1 VAAAIVTIICIAMI
15 VVGGMTLS
23 QGILTSTDS
32 AAISVESI
40 SVREGD
46 IMRTDIEIL
55 RAAELTWG
63 DDLRITVKNSGQ
75 TKLASYDKW
84 DLIVTYEDGGGELHS
99 SWLPYTTGAPANNE
113 WEKAGIGLNGPYEYF
128 EPGIL
133 NPGEEMVLLAR
144 LDPLPGDATNADIS
158 ITTPNGVYKSFT
170 LVNPGFLRLTPQ
182 AEYVTI
188 GGIKYYELAEAT
200 PADGPAFTA
209 GTIFGDGET
218 GRKLLYDNN
227 DATRAARFV
236 YPLTGIDQIAT
247 DNWTF
252 TYHALASSS
261 GVFPQTDTDVCFN
274 VDIIIR
280 QANGAIRQTITT
292 GAASAFMTEAGINTW
307 VTVTG
312 SYVFPGYTVID
323 DSDYLEIVFYGQTES
338 GPSGST
344 GTLQINIDDKTLPA
358 ADQTRIEAD

>member
-46 IMRTDIEIL
+46 MMRTDIDIL
-55 RAAELTWG
+55 RAAQLTWG

-84 DLIVTYEDGGGELHS
+84 DLIVTYEDNAGNHHS
-99 SWLPYTTGAPANNE
+99 TWLPYTTGAPANNE
-113 WEKAGIGLNGPYEYF
+113 WEKAMIGLNGPYEYF

-133 NPGEEMVLLAR
+133 NPGEEMVILAH

-158 ITTPNGVYKSFT
+158 VTTPNGIYKSFA
-170 LVNPGFLRLTPQ
+170 LVNPGYLRLTPQ
-182 AEYVTI
+182 AENVTI
-188 GGIKYYELAEAT
+188 ENTKYYELAEAST
-200 PADGPAFTA
+200 ADGPAFTA
-209 GTIFGDGET
+209 GTEFGTGET
-218 GRKLLYDNN
+218 GRKLLYDNS
-227 DATRAARFV
+227 DITRAARFV
-236 YPLTGIDQIAT
+236 YPLTGVSQIAT

-252 TYHALASSS
+252 SYRGLVSSS
-261 GVFPQTDTDVCFN
+261 GTFPQTDTDVCFN

-280 QANGAIRQTITT
+280 QANGVIRQTITT
-292 GAASAFMTEAGINTW
+292 GAASAYVTTADANTW
-307 VTVTG
+307 VTVSG
-312 SYVFPGYTVID
+312 SYIFPDYTVID
-323 DSDYLEIVFYGQTES
+323 DSDYLEIEFYAQTES
-338 GPSGST
+338 GPSGSN
-344 GTLQINIDDKTLPA
+344 GTVQLSIDDNSLPST
-358 ADQTRIEAD
+358 DQTRIEA